1 MNRKSIAYAGISLCS
16 VFILVTFM
24 LVVTSSKIWLT
35 AFEII
40 TMISGIFMVLLILF
54 LPSSENVLEKPY
66 RIVSIVFVTGNM
78 ILTNVTH
85 FVNLAVTEKLIRSG
99 MNIPDYFQIG
109 KWPSIEMAIDYLA
122 WGMFM
127 GLAFLASFMFIPKEK
142 GYKNLKYTLLVCG
155 ILCVSGFLG
164 AMINENLWYLAPMGY
179 GVGTIVICIEL
190 LVIEKISKDSIMSIK
205 SS

>member
-24 LVVTSSKIWLT
+24 LIVTSSKIWLT

-40 TMISGIFMVLLILF
+40 TMISGIFMLLLILF
-54 LPSSENVLEKPY
+54 LPSSENEVTKPY
-66 RIVSIVFVTGNM
+66 RIVSVVFVTGNM

-142 GYKNLKYTLLVCG
+142 GYKKLKYTLLICG